1 MLYSMT
7 GFGRAE
13 AQIEGRHTIIEIKS
27 LNGKQFELNTRL
39 PSSLRPYESEIRKRL
54 QSSFLRGSLDFHLSM
69 KQDGLSRPMAL
80 NTEAAR
86 FYYQSIQ
93 QLSESLHIPL
103 DEKAVLPLLMGLPDV
118 IAPEQEVF
126 PESSWKELLAL
137 IDLAITQ
144 LNQHRQ
150 QEGAILEQDLLSR
163 IENLRRLLSEIE
175 PLESLREER
184 VRQRISQALED
195 KVGKEQ
201 VDENRFEQEMIYY
214 LEKTDF
220 SEEKTRLA
228 LHCDYFVKTIEEEGM
243 AKGKVLGFIL
253 QEIGREINTMGSK
266 ANQAEI
272 QQRVIQMK
280 DELEK
285 AKEQVLNIL

>member
-1 MLYSMT
+1 
-7 GFGRAE
+7 
-13 AQIEGRHTIIEIKS
+13 IIEIKS

-243 AKGKVLGFIL
+243 AKG
-253 QEIGREINTMGSK
+253 
-266 ANQAEI
+266 
-272 QQRVIQMK
+272 
-280 DELEK
+280 
-285 AKEQVLNIL
+285 